1 MGLNALFTPGGQR
14 LLFEVALSKLLQA
27 TGPWA
32 KGLRVLEAADVTA
45 DHVYYVFL
53 GIMSQHEEDFRKNEF
68 GLELR
73 TMEDIRRIANSR
85 FNELVNETPQ
95 SHDLY
100 ITAFV
105 CNPDYRN
112 APVYKEINPLSMPT
126 LVISRIGSS
135 VACSTKPPKDM
146 VERAGLG
153 LQRILKHEYGDVY
166 EAGSSA
172 TDPAAAMKL
181 RNPALLKYT
190 PFDALN
196 WLRQQFKS
204 YLNMEDPFN
213 HKRRSK
219 QSTLQ
224 WWTALAGDE
233 LADVLA
239 PLAQKIF
246 AVVPIS
252 MTDERTQSTITWLNS
267 PHRSR
272 QEVATLQDHIK
283 IRQWHRYNWDED
295 TSKALYKPLV
305 SWRDMEA
312 STRGERPEPTVQG
325 DLPLPGYRPPLL
337 QPANLQDSTT
347 GDESESVVSGDLD
360 GILWLNG
367 HHGLTE
373 GLSDT
378 RGDKFTLAGC
388 DGIELRSPWL
398 RDIISSTPRQP
409 QRFTQVPAS
418 EPPTSLSSS
427 QLVPSTSAWEVWE

>member
-1 MGLNALFTPGGQR
+1 
-14 LLFEVALSKLLQA
+14 
-27 TGPWA
+27 
-32 KGLRVLEAADVTA
+32 
-45 DHVYYVFL
+45 
-53 GIMSQHEEDFRKNEF
+53 
-68 GLELR
+68 
-73 TMEDIRRIANSR
+73 
-85 FNELVNETPQ
+85 
-95 SHDLY
+95 
-100 ITAFV
+100 
-105 CNPDYRN
+105 
-112 APVYKEINPLSMPT
+112 MPT

-135 VACSTKPPKDM
+135 VTCSTKPPKDM

-153 LQRILKHEYGDVY
+153 LQHILKHEYGDVY

-196 WLRQQFKS
+196 RLRQQFKS

-305 SWRDMEA
+305 SW
-312 STRGERPEPTVQG
+312 
-325 DLPLPGYRPPLL
+325 
-337 QPANLQDSTT
+337 
-347 GDESESVVSGDLD
+347 
-360 GILWLNG
+360 
-367 HHGLTE
+367 
-373 GLSDT
+373 
-378 RGDKFTLAGC
+378 
-388 DGIELRSPWL
+388 
-398 RDIISSTPRQP
+398 
-409 QRFTQVPAS
+409 
-418 EPPTSLSSS
+418 
-427 QLVPSTSAWEVWE
+427 